1 MSAVEARRKEMNVK
15 CRIFVTLVA
24 LRKRHTVPIWYM
36 HVRAMRTF
44 LIWTGETLGVERR
57 ISA

>member
-1 MSAVEARRKEMNVK
+1 MNVK

-24 LRKRHTVPIWYM
+24 LRKRHTQAVPIWLLLL

>member
-1 MSAVEARRKEMNVK
+1 MNVK

-24 LRKRHTVPIWYM
+24 LRKRHTQAVPIWLLL

-44 LIWTGETLGVERR
+44 LIWTGETLGVDHERR

>member
-1 MSAVEARRKEMNVK
+1 MNVK

-24 LRKRHTVPIWYM
+24 LRKRHTVPIWLL